1 MNKKRVRQM
10 SASLLRRLT
19 TQPAVR
25 YMAPHRAMLA
35 ELLEDQA
42 YLQRFAP
49 LYDKGRLQCAG
60 ILALCREELDRLSPE
75 PEEGWLAFAYDFAR
89 KSMFPEPDF
98 ESRREKHGA
107 GAVFFLS
114 LLQVLFDTERDKLP
128 FDPMSDLELL
138 EEGDELSLC
147 RHLESGRELYILTE
161 YLRRDGEKLWCED
174 STDYRLPVQPGDR
187 LRVVRKIR
195 NGALCKKEGVTGW
208 YFGRLAST

>member
-1 MNKKRVRQM
+1 M
-10 SASLLRRLT
+10 
-19 TQPAVR
+19 
-25 YMAPHRAMLA
+25 
-35 ELLEDQA
+35 
-42 YLQRFAP
+42 
-49 LYDKGRLQCAG
+49 
-60 ILALCREELDRLSPE
+60 EELDRWGCMKNDDFLGQGHSFDKWVIVGHWPVTLYDPHIPASAPMVLRDRKIVSIDGACVLKADGQLNALILPSE
-75 PEEGWLAFAYDFAR
+75 DSEDFTWTAWDGLPSAVALDPQKANAFPINIRWGRA
-89 KSMFPEPDF
+89 E
-98 ESRREKHGA
+98 
-107 GAVFFLS
+107 
-114 LLQVLFDTERDKLP
+114 
-128 FDPMSDLELL
+128 LELL